1 MPQYN
6 YETGQMEETEEE
18 RKARESAAKTAG
30 ETPVAK
36 KEVTTYE
43 DGSQTHVTTQEVSNP
58 AQGITARPTVFD
70 NLGNAIAAMP
80 ENFAQPQAQPAQQP
94 VVNPQTVAAARAMAP
109 QVTAQPQ
116 AQPQAQQPQ
125 FDRNAYNASI
135 AQQESGN
142 RVDIGYHDKTK
153 SSAFGSFGITAP
165 AYADARRRDPSLPAD
180 ISQATPAQQTQ
191 AQNIITDNNARFLQG
206 KGVEVT
212 PGVLSAAHFV
222 GANGLHKF
230 LTQQDE
236 QGRPYI
242 SPQAQTANGG
252 YDKARAIIEG
262 RLNGQVAPASGA
274 TQQPQVQAQPA
285 TSISPYSLAT
295 NNTGMGIS
303 APGIAAGQPM
313 TQPTVNYQ
321 NLFQENQNNVN
332 GLTQLIDSA
341 DTPEYLKRRAVD
353 TRYEL
358 VNAAYNEEKARA
370 RIPTMTQP
378 EIARAMTSTPKDQE
392 GSYLKMLLLGFIS
405 PQLAGAEA
413 IKLGLGPTKW
423 ETATITDENG
433 KDIAVEVQ
441 RRADGKLLKGNIAGT
456 DTSLTAEQLGQAS
469 EGILGKG
476 VHVTKVETRI
486 NPQTN
491 EVVSVQTLSDG
502 KQKFLL
508 GGKKYAGDKE
518 ALVPEAQH
526 TKQEDTRVNAGYSN
540 LAKLTATPT
549 QQQKFEQLRL
559 AGVSSK
565 RIEQE
570 LGLPV
575 GSLEGKTP
583 TSQGAPA
590 NQAQAG
596 TAAGYVP
603 PKTAAAATNPM
614 DRPSQQPG
622 EFDKDYKTR
631 LSAWENKTKLQ
642 QKDAEEFV
650 KKATDVRSTLG
661 KFKEGID
668 VINSGVH
675 NLGPNFSLSGAGP
688 LPRVQQFF
696 GEQFGTNG
704 ADNTKLLRSL
714 ITRGGLEGI
723 KNYMG
728 PAISNFDVETWMKNN
743 PITESSSPQAI
754 NAWLTKTHNA
764 MLDAAEMQR
773 KNAIDQGMLAPSFTL
788 GNKIGAPTATSD
800 VRSRADSIIG
810 R

>member
-1 MPQYN
+1 MAYIDPY
-6 YETGQMEETEEE
+6 TGQEVLTPEEEELKRKREQEIANTAVHTEE
-18 RKARESAAKTAG
+18 RKVYG
-30 ETPVAK
+30 
-36 KEVTTYE
+36 
-43 DGSQTHVTTQEVSNP
+43 DGTQEITTKREIPAEVSAPVNP
-58 AQGITARPTVFD
+58 NQIQ
-70 NLGNAIAAMP
+70 L
-80 ENFAQPQAQPAQQP
+80 QPAPQP
-94 VVNPQTVAAARAMAP
+94 K
-109 QVTAQPQ
+109 
-116 AQPQAQQPQ
+116 PQ
-125 FDRNAYNASI
+125 FDRNAYNTSI

-142 RVDIGYHDKTK
+142 RADIGYHDRTK
-153 SSAFGSFGITAP
+153 SSAYGVFGITAP
-165 AYADARRRDPSLPAD
+165 AYQDARRRDPSLPED
-180 ISQATPAQQTQ
+180 ITQATQEQQTR
-191 AQNIITDNNARFLQG
+191 AQNIITDNNARFLQS
-206 KGVEVT
+206 KGVEAT
-212 PGVLSAAHFV
+212 PGVLAAAHFT
-222 GANGLHKF
+222 GANGLHKY
-230 LTQQDE
+230 LTQKDE

-242 SPQAQTANGG
+242 SPQAQAANGG
-252 YDKARAIIEG
+252 YDKAAAIING
-262 RLNGQVAPASGA
+262 RLNGQAMPASGA
-274 TQQPQVQAQPA
+274 TQQPQPQPA
-285 TSISPYSLAT
+285 PVSPEELARQQYSLAT
-295 NNTGMGIS
+295 NNTGMGIR
-303 APGIAAGQPM
+303 APGIAAGQPVA
-313 TQPTVNYQ
+313 QPTTNYQ
-321 NLFQENQNNVN
+321 TLFQEKQDNIN
-332 GLTQLIDSA
+332 GLTQLIEDA
-341 DTPEYLKRRAVD
+341 NTPEYLKRRSAD
-353 TRYEL
+353 RRYEL
-358 VNAAYNEEKARA
+358 VNNAYMEEKAKA
-370 RIPTMTQP
+370 KIPTMTQP
-378 EIARAMTSTPKDQE
+378 EIAKAMTTTPKDDE
-392 GSYLKMLLLGFIS
+392 GSWLKFLLLGFIS

-413 IKLGLGPTKW
+413 IKLGLAPTKW

-433 KDIAVEVQ
+433 KETSVEVQ
-441 RRADGKLLKGNIAGT
+441 RRADGKVLQGNITGT
-456 DTSLTAEQLGQAS
+456 DTKLTAEQLGQAS

-486 NPQTN
+486 NPNTN
-491 EVVSVQTLSDG
+491 EVVSVQTLSNG

-508 GGKKYAGDKE
+508 GGKNYGGDKQV
-518 ALVPEAQH
+518 LVPEAQH

-570 LGLPV
+570 LGLPA

-583 TSQGAPA
+583 TSQGAA
-590 NQAQAG
+590 AGQAQAG
-596 TAAGYVP
+596 NAAGYVP

-614 DRPSQQPG
+614 ERPSQQPG

-743 PITESSSPQAI
+743 PITENSSPQAI

-788 GNKIGAPTATSD
+788 GNKIGAPAAASD